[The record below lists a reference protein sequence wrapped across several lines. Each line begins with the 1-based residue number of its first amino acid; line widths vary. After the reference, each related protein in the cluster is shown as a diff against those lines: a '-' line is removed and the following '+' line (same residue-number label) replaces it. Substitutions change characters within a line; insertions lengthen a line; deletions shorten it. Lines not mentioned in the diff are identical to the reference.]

1 VAAGAAG
8 KNLSAAAR
16 HWCEPGGGSGDA
28 LEDAAALG
36 VRIDGDL
43 EAGEAVC
50 YVLPENWDVVRAFLA
65 AQTQWRRA
73 GDAGAAVGLDYAG
86 ARAAVRALTA
96 DGLGREKAG
105 RRLRWR
111 RVFDGLREMEAA
123 AAEEL
128 ARRRKVSER
137 ATSR

>member
-1 VAAGAAG
+1 
-8 KNLSAAAR
+8 
-16 HWCEPGGGSGDA
+16 
-28 LEDAAALG
+28 
-36 VRIDGDL
+36 
-43 EAGEAVC
+43 
-50 YVLPENWDVVRAFLA
+50 VLPENWDVVRAFLA

-73 GDAGAAVGLDYAG
+73 GGAGAAVGLDYAG
-86 ARAAVRALTA
+86 ARAAVRGLTA